1 MPIVS
6 AINSDEENI
15 KILEGALLTLVRKDF
30 ASLKKFY
37 TWFQGHLEE
46 DLVEIDAQ
54 DPSIKFAIPALSQIF
69 QRFYSVQL
77 KQDVTINEK
86 GQQEKNLMTVNL
98 PIQTLI
104 FLLQD
109 NSVST
114 RPILNSISVELVK
127 YVRHFYAVDMEKDSR
142 DRFRSLVTNL
152 FQMVA
157 SEINCFWTALRSL
170 LQKEVQN
177 LDENSLNGVTAIDLI
192 IFTLSELQTALFSQ
206 LPEQDGSKAL

>member
-1 MPIVS
+1 
-6 AINSDEENI
+6 
-15 KILEGALLTLVRKDF
+15 
-30 ASLKKFY
+30 
-37 TWFQGHLEE
+37 
-46 DLVEIDAQ
+46 
-54 DPSIKFAIPALSQIF
+54 
-69 QRFYSVQL
+69 
-77 KQDVTINEK
+77 
-86 GQQEKNLMTVNL
+86 MTVNL

-206 LPEQDGSKAL
+206 LPEQDGSKALQEHD